1 MHAQFSFAVAT
12 DVSVFAAT
20 FVAEP
25 LLQLPRFVLAQL
37 LEILVASIV
46 HGLFAWI
53 LADALSCRLF
63 PHGLPRL

>member
-25 LLQLPRFVLAQL
+25 LLQLPTFVLA
-37 LEILVASIV
+37 
-46 HGLFAWI
+46 
-53 LADALSCRLF
+53 
-63 PHGLPRL
+63 